1 MTMQRRLNILPI
13 LLFAMSLPAF
23 AVQLESPSASSAHR
37 TQVLRPG
44 KGEPR
49 VRDAVPAR
57 TASPRTPDQNPDK
70 GRTRPYQVPK
80 PGEGAPKG

>member
-1 MTMQRRLNILPI
+1 MKRLLNVLPT
-13 LLFAMSLPAF
+13 LLLATSLPAF
-23 AVQLESPSASSAHR
+23 SVQLESPSAGSSHR

-57 TASPRTPDQNPDK
+57 TSSPRTPEQNPDK
-70 GRTRPYQVPK
+70 GRTRPYQAPK
-80 PGEGAPKG
+80 PGEGTPKG